1 MNRSRRGAAQ
11 VSVVWVVTIGFLFL
25 AALLFGFNA
34 QQQAKASALAADRAK
49 ADTAAAKQRDEDSVK
64 QVREISKYVGWYDPA
79 TEASKITNVDSLKKE
94 FDDFKAAMPDHM
106 GPDVT
111 TLSAAL
117 PLARAA
123 YDAKVKEIGQLKD
136 SIAALEG
143 ENKTMKA
150 SLTDSLTQKTTEL
163 DALRKQLAD
172 DANTASQKQT
182 ELEGRVTSLNTQRS
196 ELDAQLREARGAGE
210 KAQRGF
216 EQERQTFETREK
228 ATRAKLAFTK
238 EPAAADGKVL
248 QVSKDLA
255 LGWIDIGT
263 NQRVQRGMRFH
274 IVSGKTGST
283 AIKGMAEVTDLKPD
297 MAEVSF
303 YEITDRFDPI
313 VAGDVIYNPLFDP
326 KGERNA
332 VLAGRFSG
340 QFNEAELKILLAN
353 MNIKV
358 QPALSF
364 DTDYL
369 IVGSEMYV
377 DEAGQP
383 LEEPLKP
390 TELAVYKNAEAQG
403 VNIVS
408 INQLRSYF
416 KF

>member
-11 VSVVWVVTIGFLFL
+11 VSVVWVVTLGFLFL
-25 AALLFGFNA
+25 AGLLFGFNA
-34 QQQAKASALAADRAK
+34 HQKAQASALAADKAK
-49 ADTAAAKQRDEDSVK
+49 AETAEATQRDVDSVK

-79 TEASKITNVDSLKKE
+79 TEANKITNVESLKKE
-94 FDDFKAAMPDHM
+94 FDDFKAAMPDM
-106 GPDVT
+106 GADVT

-117 PLARAA
+117 PIAKAA
-123 YDAKVKEIGQLKD
+123 YDARVKEIGQLKD

-150 SLTDSLTQKTTEL
+150 SLTDALNQKTTEL
-163 DALRKQLAD
+163 ANLQKQLAD
-172 DANTASQKQT
+172 DANTASQKQA
-182 ELEGRVTSLNTQRS
+182 ELEGRITSLNTQRS
-196 ELDAQLREARGAGE
+196 ELDAQLRESRGAGE
-210 KAQRGF
+210 KAQREF
-216 EQERQTFETREK
+216 EQKQVAFETREK

-255 LGWIDIGT
+255 LGWINIGSDA
-263 NQRVQRGMRFH
+263 RVQRGMRFH

-283 AIKGMAEVTDLKPD
+283 AIKGMAEVTQIKSD

-303 YEITDRFDPI
+303 YDITDRFDPI
-313 VAGDVIYNPLFDP
+313 VAGDVVYNPLFDP
-326 KGERNA
+326 KGERIA

-358 QPALSF
+358 QPTLSF

-383 LEEPLKP
+383 LDEPLKP